1 MEQPKEARQLEL
13 LKSYE
18 FKCECEACAMDFPM
32 PNKLPKIDKSIPL
45 PKFGVFGSDKDVLAE
60 LRANFA
66 FITDNHDKHPSFET
80 SAVLM
85 RNKELIRTIAE
96 RASFPFD
103 AALIK

>member
-1 MEQPKEARQLEL
+1 MEQPREARQLEL

-32 PNKLPKIDKSIPL
+32 PNKLPRIDKSIPL
-45 PKFGVFGSDKDVLAE
+45 PKFGVFGSDKAILAE
-60 LRANFA
+60 LKENFA
-66 FITDNHDKHPSFET
+66 FISDNCEKHPSFET
-80 SAVLM
+80 AAVLM

-103 AALIK
+103 ADLIK